1 MIFIPI
7 HITHRVKRKVDMRDS
22 GILVDG
28 VGGFVALG
36 EVSGNLVGGV
46 EDVLHAVYVAG
57 GERNDEVVD
66 PDTLILSEGSGG
78 LGHLVGGGGDAF
90 YPTQKAIRAHVIQT
104 IYNMVGRPAVEFSD
118 AFADVKQ
125 YAEHAN
131 AVSWAV
137 QNGVLTESADGML
150 KPTEETSR
158 EEVMVYLH
166 RYLGSPGADGKKLN
180 EFADADAVSDY
191 AQEAVAWAVEE
202 ELLVTQNGEIRPLD
216 SITRAELASLL
227 VRFYERFMRN

>member
-46 EDVLHAVYVAG
+46 
-57 GERNDEVVD
+57 
-66 PDTLILSEGSGG
+66 
-78 LGHLVGGGGDAF
+78 DAF

>member
-1 MIFIPI
+1 M
-7 HITHRVKRKVDMRDS
+7 
-22 GILVDG
+22 
-28 VGGFVALG
+28 
-36 EVSGNLVGGV
+36 
-46 EDVLHAVYVAG
+46 
-57 GERNDEVVD
+57 VD

-78 LGHLVGGGGDAF
+78 LGHLVGGGDAF

-166 RYLGSPGADGKKLN
+166 HYLGSPGADGKKLN

-191 AQEAVAWAVEE
+191 A
-202 ELLVTQNGEIRPLD
+202 
-216 SITRAELASLL
+216 
-227 VRFYERFMRN
+227 

>member
-1 MIFIPI
+1 
-7 HITHRVKRKVDMRDS
+7 
-22 GILVDG
+22 
-28 VGGFVALG
+28 
-36 EVSGNLVGGV
+36 
-46 EDVLHAVYVAG
+46 
-57 GERNDEVVD
+57 VVD

-78 LGHLVGGGGDAF
+78 LGHLVGGGDAF

>member
-1 MIFIPI
+1 M
-7 HITHRVKRKVDMRDS
+7 
-22 GILVDG
+22 
-28 VGGFVALG
+28 
-36 EVSGNLVGGV
+36 
-46 EDVLHAVYVAG
+46 
-57 GERNDEVVD
+57 
-66 PDTLILSEGSGG
+66 
-78 LGHLVGGGGDAF
+78 GHLVGGGDAF

-158 EEVMVYLH
+158 EEVMVDLH
-166 RYLGSPGADGKKLN
+166 RYLGSPGADGKKLD
-180 EFADADAVSDY
+180 EFADADAFSDY

>member
-1 MIFIPI
+1 M
-7 HITHRVKRKVDMRDS
+7 DMRDS

-57 GERNDEVVD
+57 GERNDELVD

>member
-1 MIFIPI
+1 M
-7 HITHRVKRKVDMRDS
+7 
-22 GILVDG
+22 
-28 VGGFVALG
+28 
-36 EVSGNLVGGV
+36 
-46 EDVLHAVYVAG
+46 
-57 GERNDEVVD
+57 VD

-118 AFADVKQ
+118 AFADAKQ